1 MNEDITEIVTY
12 FFNKIRDDNERF
24 AEAMNH
30 ILTDSDKCPGCKE
43 VQLSERHPSNK
54 FCELGKL
61 SIQLEGCEKHW
72 INPKK
77 YLKYI
82 STELKEQIERIN
94 ENKKRYESFYPK
106 MKKEMKQREAD
117 YFKKFKN
124 NKQRFADDFSDKNEI
139 DMDEDTDTESESR
152 RTKRARL

>member
-1 MNEDITEIVTY
+1 MKARIKNKDITEIVTY
-12 FFNKIRDDNERF
+12 FFNKIRDDNEHF
-24 AEAMNH
+24 AEAMDH

-77 YLKYI
+77 ILKYI
-82 STELKEQIERIN
+82 STKLKEEIERIN
-94 ENKKRYESFYPK
+94 ENKEHYKSFYPK
-106 MKKEMKQREAD
+106 
-117 YFKKFKN
+117 
-124 NKQRFADDFSDKNEI
+124 
-139 DMDEDTDTESESR
+139 
-152 RTKRARL
+152 